1 MFALLNKLIDVDLL
15 KKELANSSAGGFA
28 SFEGWVRN
36 YHDRKAVTSL
46 EYEAYNELAEKEANL
61 ILSEARNKFDILD
74 TRCIH
79 RIGHLE
85 IGELAVWIGVTAVH
99 RDAAFKACRYIID
112 EVKTRLP
119 IWKKEYYSDGSAE
132 WVNCTACTENSHAR
146 DKEEELFYS
155 RQTILLEVGPGG
167 QEKLKNSNVLIVGAG
182 GLGCPVLQYLAAAGV
197 GTLGICDFDNL
208 DISNLHRQTFYQ
220 FNDTGK
226 PKVELAAKFISN
238 MNPFIKVN
246 KHSEILSQ
254 NNIESIFNKYDLIL
268 DCTDNF
274 ETKFLIS
281 DTAVKLKKPVI
292 FASIYQFEGQLWSY
306 LLEQNSPCIRCL
318 WEEIPQPG
326 CIGSCAEVGVL
337 GAVPGVLGTMQASIA
352 LKYLLGISNELSEL
366 NLTLVDLNN
375 LSIRKIK
382 RFQNPQCLVCGN
394 LSNKSKSAVLIT
406 KSDKPDLEI
415 NIEELSNLSPIE
427 FEMIDIRTEKER
439 KQQDTFP
446 YTSRYIPIT
455 TDYSILLE
463 QLSIE
468 SKYVIVCQHGIRS
481 RYAANLLSKHG
492 YKNVYTLTGG
502 ISLLSKSVVEN

>member
-1 MFALLNKLIDVDLL
+1 M
-15 KKELANSSAGGFA
+15 
-28 SFEGWVRN
+28 
-36 YHDRKAVTSL
+36 
-46 EYEAYNELAEKEANL
+46 
-61 ILSEARNKFDILD
+61 
-74 TRCIH
+74 
-79 RIGHLE
+79 
-85 IGELAVWIGVTAVH
+85 
-99 RDAAFKACRYIID
+99 
-112 EVKTRLP
+112 
-119 IWKKEYYSDGSAE
+119 
-132 WVNCTACTENSHAR
+132 
-146 DKEEELFYS
+146 
-155 RQTILLEVGPGG
+155 
-167 QEKLKNSNVLIVGAG
+167 
-182 GLGCPVLQYLAAAGV
+182 
-197 GTLGICDFDNL
+197 
-208 DISNLHRQTFYQ
+208 
-220 FNDTGK
+220 
-226 PKVELAAKFISN
+226 
-238 MNPFIKVN
+238 
-246 KHSEILSQ
+246 
-254 NNIESIFNKYDLIL
+254 
-268 DCTDNF
+268 
-274 ETKFLIS
+274 
-281 DTAVKLKKPVI
+281 
-292 FASIYQFEGQLWSY
+292 
-306 LLEQNSPCIRCL
+306 
-318 WEEIPQPG
+318 
-326 CIGSCAEVGVL
+326 

-352 LKYLLGISNELSEL
+352 LKYLLGISNELSES

-415 NIEELSNLSPIE
+415 NIEELSNLSPNE